1 MKKIVFALFAFLA
14 VQLSM
19 AQDKQNT
26 VALQPKEIAATEMEA
41 LLKVVKLDDNLKTSF
56 TELFIMRAEQ
66 VQNAPDE
73 STKKAIYERYGSKLL
88 SGLNEEQRQA
98 LKANTELYQKLI
110 FYKG

>member
-1 MKKIVFALFAFLA
+1 
-14 VQLSM
+14 
-19 AQDKQNT
+19 
-26 VALQPKEIAATEMEA
+26 
-41 LLKVVKLDDNLKTSF
+41 
-56 TELFIMRAEQ
+56 

-88 SGLNEEQRQA
+88 SGLNDEQRQA

>member
-26 VALQPKEIAATEMEA
+26 VALQPKEVAATEMEA

-56 TELFIMRAEQ
+56 TQLFIMRAEQ
-66 VQNAPDE
+66 VQSATDE
-73 STKKAIYERYGSKLL
+73 STKKAIYERYGTKLL
-88 SGLNEEQRQA
+88 S
-98 LKANTELYQKLI
+98 
-110 FYKG
+110 